1 MSNVRPHLNSQA
13 YRATLPRQAL
23 ALVAALSITFL
34 AATAGG
40 IASVNATSFYAQL
53 VKPSWAPPGWVFG
66 PVWLVLYTLM
76 AFAVWLAWRAV
87 GFTQAKVAV
96 LLFLVQLIA
105 NALWSW
111 LFFAWRFGALALVDV
126 IALWALLA
134 ATLAAFWRIQ
144 RLAAILLVPYL
155 AWVTF
160 AAALTRAVWHLN
172 PALLG

>member
-1 MSNVRPHLNSQA
+1 MNGQAHRP
-13 YRATLPRQAL
+13 TLPSQVL
-23 ALVAALSITFL
+23 ALVAAFSITFM
-34 AATAGG
+34 AAAAGG

-66 PVWLVLYTLM
+66 PVWSVLYTLM
-76 AFAVWLAWRAV
+76 AFAVWLAWRAM
-87 GFTQAKVAV
+87 GFPQAKVAI
-96 LLFLVQLIA
+96 LLFLAQLIA

-144 RLAAILLVPYL
+144 RLAAVLLVPYL

-160 AAALTRAVWHLN
+160 AGALTLAVWRLN

>member
-1 MSNVRPHLNSQA
+1 MNSQA
-13 YRATLPRQAL
+13 YRATLPSQAL
-23 ALVAALSITFL
+23 ALVAAFSITFL

-53 VKPSWAPPGWVFG
+53 VKPSWAPPAWVFG

-76 AFAVWLAWRAV
+76 ALAVWLAWRAV
-87 GFTQAKVAV
+87 GFPQAKVAV
-96 LLFLVQLIA
+96 QLFLAQLIA

-111 LFFAWRFGALALVDV
+111 LFFAWRFGALALADV

-144 RLAAILLVPYL
+144 RLAAVLLVPYL
-155 AWVTF
+155 AWVTL
-160 AAALTRAVWHLN
+160 AAALTLAVWHLN
-172 PALLG
+172 PTLLG